1 MKIFF
6 LILVTFLISQNA
18 LAEGQSE
25 SIGTHNNGCM
35 LYSAELSK
43 NSQDYKL
50 PRVERGHN
58 YGHPEMV
65 ELLEDY
71 SYRVKQ
77 MTGKELLIA
86 DISKKNGGPVFMLHS
101 SHQTG
106 LDADIWFTL
115 YDAKQNLSSEDIKTL
130 QPLNMADEKGKS
142 VSSFWGSNQEDILK
156 LFAQNDKVDRIFVN
170 YNIKNYYCSKFKNED
185 WQKKIRPWW
194 GHNEH
199 FHIRLKCPKN
209 SEECISK
216 GQEIKND
223 GCGSELAWWFSD
235 EAKQPK
241 SKKEAEAKLTEEQI
255 LERLPNRC
263 KEILKDE
270 ILEVN

>member
-1 MKIFF
+1 MKKYF
-6 LILVTFLISQNA
+6 TFLIAFFFSFSA
-18 LAEGQSE
+18 LAEGKSE
-25 SIGTHNNGCM
+25 AIGTHNNGCI
-35 LYSAELSK
+35 LYSAELNK
-43 NSQDYKL
+43 NGEGYKL
-50 PRVERGHN
+50 PRIERNHN
-58 YGHPEMV
+58 YGHPEMIA
-65 ELLEDY
+65 LLEDY
-71 SYRVKQ
+71 SYRVKE
-77 MTGKELLIA
+77 MLGKDLLIA
-86 DISKKNGGPVFMLHS
+86 DISKKNGGPIFMLHS

-115 YDAKQNLSSEDIKTL
+115 YDDKQNLSSQDMASIK
-130 QPLNMADEKGKS
+130 PLNMADEKLKS
-142 VSSFWGSNQEDILK
+142 VSSYWGSNQEDIIK
-156 LFAQNDKVDRIFVN
+156 LFAQSEKVDRIFVN
-170 YNIKNYYCSKFKNED
+170 YNIKNYYCSKFRNQD

-199 FHIRLKCPKN
+199 FHIRLKCPQG

-216 GQEIKND
+216 GQEIKDD
-223 GCGSELAWWFSD
+223 GCGNDLAWWFSD

-270 ILEVN
+270 ILEAN